1 MLKGF
6 VRIVN
11 KQLKFQVYRYDDMI
25 ENKDF
30 QELLQKYPD
39 DAVITIGVEYN
50 GLTAFWDVEV
60 KGIKFTVN
68 EKDMKSIILLNKEL
82 SKEYEHLLNGGEID
96 G

>member
-25 ENKDF
+25 ENKEF

>member
-1 MLKGF
+1 
-6 VRIVN
+6 
-11 KQLKFQVYRYDDMI
+11 MI
-25 ENKDF
+25 ENKEF

-60 KGIKFTVN
+60 KGIKCTVN

>member
-1 MLKGF
+1 MLRGF

-25 ENKDF
+25 ENKEF

>member
-1 MLKGF
+1 
-6 VRIVN
+6 
-11 KQLKFQVYRYDDMI
+11 MI
-25 ENKDF
+25 ENKEF

-60 KGIKFTVN
+60 KGIKFAVH

>member
-1 MLKGF
+1 MLRGF

-25 ENKDF
+25 ENKEF

-50 GLTAFWDVEV
+50 GLIAFWDVEV